1 MWMISLGANYDVLE
15 DKGTIPFN
23 VNDIFES
30 IQFPLLLPL
39 SFCSTILVGKQYSY
53 LGFNY
58 QFGRGKNKA
67 KSRKK

>member
-1 MWMISLGANYDVLE
+1 MISLGANYNVLK
-15 DKGTIPFN
+15 DKDTIPFS
-23 VNDIFES
+23 VNTIFES

-39 SFCSTILVGKQYSY
+39 SFCSSILVRKQYSY

-67 KSRKK
+67 KLRKK